1 MNESYSEAGPID
13 STPLPVPYK
22 DRSVGLIAF
31 GILTIL
37 LGCLCGAFL
46 LLISVSQAMVPK
58 DQQVPLSTLMP
69 SMSVY
74 GILGVALVWLGIGSI
89 MARRWARALLLIF
102 SWSWLVIGLFEIV
115 GMAVIMPKIM
125 ATMTPPAAAGQPALP
140 SAAMDGVMAFMFL
153 FFGFVFI
160 LLPGLWTFFY
170 NSRHVKATC
179 DARDPV
185 ARWTDHCPLPV
196 LALSLWCWFCVPM
209 MLLMPLMDHFVA
221 PFFGMFLTGIPAKL
235 FLVFLG
241 VLWAVVAWLLYRLD
255 SRGWWLILIAFGVGM
270 LSTILSFARHD
281 LLEMYRLM
289 DFPQAQIDQ
298 IQKSGMFEGSSMA
311 WLMIFFCMPFLGYLL
326 FIKRYFRK
334 A

>member
-1 MNESYSEAGPID
+1 MNESYSGAGPLD

-22 DRSVGLIAF
+22 DRSTGLIAF

-37 LGCLCGAFL
+37 LGCLCGAFV
-46 LLISVSQAMVPK
+46 LLIPVSQMMVPK
-58 DQQVPLSTLMP
+58 DQQVPFSTFIP
-69 SMSVY
+69 SLAMY

-102 SWSWLVIGLFEIV
+102 SWSWLVMGIFEMV
-115 GMAVIMPKIM
+115 AMAVIMPKAM
-125 ATMTPPAAAGQPALP
+125 ANMTPPTAAGQPALP
-140 SAAMDGVMAFMFL
+140 AAAMDGVMVFMFVFL
-153 FFGFVFI
+153 GFVFV

-170 NSRHVKATC
+170 NSPHVKATC

-196 LALSLWCWFCVPM
+196 LALSLWCCFCVPM
-209 MLLMPLMDHFVA
+209 MLLIPLMDHFVA
-221 PFFGMFLTGIPAKL
+221 PFFGMLLTGIPAKL

-241 VLWAVVAWLLYRLD
+241 VLWAVAARLLYRLD
-255 SRGWWLILIAFGVGM
+255 SRGWWLVLITFGVGM

-289 DFPQAQIDQ
+289 DYPQAQIDQ
-298 IQKSGMFEGSSMA
+298 IQKSGLLEGNSLV
-311 WLMIFFCMPFLGYLL
+311 WLMAFFMASFLGYLL
-326 FIKRYFRK
+326 FIKRYFRR

>member
-1 MNESYSEAGPID
+1 MNESYSGAGPLD

-22 DRSVGLIAF
+22 DRSAGLTVF
-31 GILTIL
+31 GVLTIL
-37 LGCLCGAFL
+37 LGCLCGSFL
-46 LLISVSQAMVPK
+46 LLIPVSQAMVPK
-58 DQQVPLSTLMP
+58 DQQVPFSTLMP

-74 GILGVALVWLGIGSI
+74 GILGVALVWLGVDSI

-102 SWSWLVIGLFEIV
+102 SWSWLVIGLFEMV

-125 ATMTPPAAAGQPALP
+125 ATMTPPATAGQPTLP
-140 SAAMDGVMAFMFL
+140 AAAMDGVMVFMFVFL
-153 FFGFVFI
+153 GFAFV

-196 LALSLWCWFCVPM
+196 LGFSLWMWFAVPM
-209 MLLMPLMDHFVA
+209 LLLMPLAGHVVA
-221 PFFGMFLTGIPAKL
+221 PFFGMFITGLPASLFFLTTGIVWGYA
-235 FLVFLG
+235 
-241 VLWAVVAWLLYRLD
+241 AWLLYRMEL
-255 SRGWWLILIAFGVGM
+255 RGWWLILIAVG
-270 LSTILSFARHD
+270 LYFASAILTFARHD
-281 LLEMYRLM
+281 FVEMYRLM

-311 WLMIFFCMPFLGYLL
+311 WLMIFFCLPFLGYLL